1 MSKPYSKKE
10 DFGLNSAKCSTRRRK
25 NIIKQIQEKNC
36 TSIEENCSENNANEN
51 DDQLNNLVAK
61 VKGDMQGDPTN
72 VSVLVDLLNNKN
84 MSKSTKLQCLEP
96 VLSYVA
102 SFPAKDVF
110 YQAVKREIID
120 SARNNEILFTALLKA
135 IDDSKKLTKNRSE
148 ALTDFKLPVTY
159 FDFTMSE
166 DEQFQEMVHVTRKTA
181 KILIEHIRGIPV
193 DMDNGSENKALTQNN
208 EPIDKMLFLLLW
220 YLRNE
225 DKKLEDAVGM
235 FELGTV
241 ENANRFLSRGVA
253 HILKLKADA
262 GLLWPTADEFT
273 HSASCIERRFSF
285 PNVGAV
291 MGHRIIN
298 CENGQRLMLQA
309 VCNEKHMFIDACT
322 SFDTRPRIVF
332 NQSMLKNKIQDL
344 SNGLAIVSEEFDV
357 PNKSKKNL
365 LFPYKEGS
373 LVTSTEEKI
382 FNIMHEFVI
391 GLLTE
396 AFSLLLTRFPKLKL
410 LDNCEPDIVTAACVL
425 HNYCIKLNDLTP
437 L

>member
-1 MSKPYSKKE
+1 MSKPYNKKE
-10 DFGLNSAKCSTRRRK
+10 VFGPDSNKCSTRRRK
-25 NIIKQIQEKNC
+25 NIIKQIQENN
-36 TSIEENCSENNANEN
+36 SSVEDNCSVDNGNENNDFATK
-51 DDQLNNLVAK
+51 DKDV
-61 VKGDMQGDPTN
+61 QGDLPD
-72 VSVLVDLLNNKN
+72 VSLLIDLIKNKS
-84 MSKSTKLQCLEP
+84 MSKSTKLQCMEP
-96 VLSYVA
+96 VLSYAA
-102 SFPAKDVF
+102 SFPAKDIF

-135 IDDSKKLTKNRSE
+135 IDDSKKLAKSRSE
-148 ALTDFKLPVTY
+148 PLTDFKVPVTY

-193 DMDNGSENKALTQNN
+193 DLDSRSENKALLQNN

-220 YLRNE
+220 YLRNG

-235 FELGTV
+235 FELRTV
-241 ENANRFLSRGVA
+241 ENAKSLLSRGVS

-262 GLLWPTADEFT
+262 GLLWPTTEELT

-285 PNVGAV
+285 PNAAAV

-332 NQSMLKNKIQDL
+332 NQSMLKNKIRDL

-396 AFSLLLTRFPKLKL
+396 AFSILLARFPKLKS